1 MDWQVIAQWGWT
13 IVTFIGGFLIN
24 ELWSAVKS
32 LRKDLGDL
40 EKGLPKEYVSKAD
53 LQPLIRDVRDAL
65 ARIESRLDHKQDKGG
80 A

>member
-32 LRKDLGDL
+32 LRKDLSEL
-40 EKGLPKEYVSKAD
+40 EKEIPKEYVSKVD
-53 LQPLIRDVRDAL
+53 LQPILMDVRSAL

>member
-32 LRKDLGDL
+32 LRKDLGEL

-80 A
+80 S

>member
-1 MDWQVIAQWGWT
+1 MDWQAIAQWGWT
-13 IVTFIGGFLIN
+13 VVTFIGGFLIN

-32 LRKDLGDL
+32 LRKDLGEL
-40 EKGLPKEYVSKAD
+40 EKGLPREYVSKAD